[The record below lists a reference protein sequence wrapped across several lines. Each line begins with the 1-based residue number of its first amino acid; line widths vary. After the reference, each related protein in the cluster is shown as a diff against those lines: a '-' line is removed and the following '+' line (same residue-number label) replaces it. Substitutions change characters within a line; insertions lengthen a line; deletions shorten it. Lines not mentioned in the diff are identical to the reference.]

1 MKFLISTII
10 LVVAFAGAAA
20 QPPAVTESKKT
31 KTTKTT
37 KTTPT
42 KTTPA
47 NCGLPQICGQERWT
61 VKTLTDADAHSVAM
75 TPVDKKVSELYD
87 SPAPAA
93 GFNPDRRSQLE
104 KQTFHVKAKLVGYKQ
119 ELDPK
124 KPLGKQGDH
133 DFHIVIQDL
142 QDATKTMVI
151 EIPEPKCNGIC
162 ASPVLAQVTQA
173 RKDFAAAFPA
183 TPPTID
189 FVVVQGNVEVEVTG
203 VGFFDFAHR
212 QTGLAKNCV
221 ELHPVLSVKFSGPGP
236 FTAKVDK
243 AHEPPKHP
251 DSFFNCIPESKP
263 SKGKTK

>member
-1 MKFLISTII
+1 MKLLISSII

-20 QPPAVTESKKT
+20 QDPATKEAKKTSTT
-31 KTTKTT
+31 KTTPTKTTPT

-61 VKTLTDADAHSVAM
+61 VKTLTDADAGSVAM
-75 TPVDKKVSELYD
+75 TPVDKKVSDLYGAV
-87 SPAPAA
+87 APGAA
-93 GFNPDRRSQLE
+93 VFTPDRRSPLE

-124 KPLGKQGDH
+124 AAPGKQGDH

-162 ASPVLAQVTQA
+162 ASPVLGQVTQA

-183 TPPTID
+183 TPPSKD

-203 VGFFDFAHR
+203 VGFFDFAHG
-212 QTGLAKNCV
+212 QTALDKNCI
-221 ELHPVLSVKFSGPGP
+221 ELHPVLVVKLTGAGP
-236 FTAKVDK
+236 FAAKKDPAQRPV
-243 AHEPPKHP
+243 
-251 DSFFNCIPESKP
+251 
-263 SKGKTK
+263 